1 MKASWL
7 FSKHPLLVDQE
18 LATVIG
24 LNEAIVLQQ
33 LNYWLH
39 SKSAKKI
46 NDKWWVYNTY
56 ENWKKQNF
64 PFWSVATIRRT
75 FSSLEKKEVV
85 VSANFNRAGFDKTKW
100 YSIDETKLNQLMS
113 SACDQNEQTICS
125 NIADGTDQN
134 EHTYTRD
141 YTETTSDT
149 NKNSDK
155 SQVTY
160 QQSQSTKKEDKSEP
174 IPYKEIIDYLNQKTG
189 AHYKASSKAN
199 QRLIQARWHEGYTL
213 QDFKT
218 VINNKAFE
226 WQASP
231 KMWRY
236 MRPATLFS
244 SKFDDYLNA
253 NNLDNARK
261 EPTTG
266 GYEELLNEPNIQDI
280 PDSDLPF

>member
-7 FSKHPLLVDQE
+7 FSKHPLLVDQD

-64 PFWSVATIRRT
+64 PFWSVATIRRA

-253 NNLDNARK
+253 NDLDNARK

>member
-7 FSKHPLLVDQE
+7 FSKHPLLVDQD

-46 NDKWWVYNTY
+46 NDKWWIYNTY

-113 SACDQNEQTICS
+113 SACDQNEQTIYS
-125 NIADGTDQN
+125 NRADGTDQN

-141 YTETTSDT
+141 YAETTSDT

>member
-7 FSKHPLLVDQE
+7 FSKHPLLVDQD
-18 LATVIG
+18 LANVIG

-113 SACDQNEQTICS
+113 SACDQNEQTISS
-125 NIADGTDQN
+125 NCADGTDQN

-149 NKNSDK
+149 NNNNDK

-160 QQSQSTKKEDKSEP
+160 QQSQSTKKEDKSES
-174 IPYKEIIDYLNQKTG
+174 IPYQQIIDYLNQKTG

-226 WQASP
+226 WQTSP

>member
-113 SACDQNEQTICS
+113 SACDQNEQTMCS
-125 NIADGTDQN
+125 NCADGTDQN
-134 EHTYTRD
+134 DHTYTRY

-160 QQSQSTKKEDKSEP
+160 QQSQSTKKEDESES
-174 IPYKEIIDYLNQKTG
+174 IPYKEIIDYLNRKTG
-189 AHYKASSKAN
+189 AHYKPSSKAN
-199 QRLIQARWHEGYTL
+199 QRLIKARFKEGYKL
-213 QDFKT
+213 NDFKT
-218 VINNKAFE
+218 VIDNKAFE
-226 WQASP
+226 WQQSP
-231 KMWRY
+231 KMWKY
-236 MRPATLFS
+236 MRPSTLFS
-244 SKFDDYLNA
+244 ASKFDDYLNA
-253 NNLDNARK
+253 NNLDKTNRVPAN
-261 EPTTG
+261 G
-266 GYEELLNEPNIQDI
+266 GYDELDGGI
-280 PDSDLPF
+280 PDVPDDDLPF

>member
-7 FSKHPLLVDQE
+7 FSKHPLLVDQD

-46 NDKWWVYNTY
+46 NDKWWIYNTY

-125 NIADGTDQN
+125 NRADGTDQN

-253 NNLDNARK
+253 NDLDNARK

>member
-7 FSKHPLLVDQE
+7 FSKHPLLVDQD

-64 PFWSVATIRRT
+64 PFWSLATIRRT

-125 NIADGTDQN
+125 NRVDGTDQN

-160 QQSQSTKKEDKSEP
+160 QQSQSTKKEDKSES
-174 IPYKEIIDYLNQKTG
+174 IPYKEIIDYLNQ
-189 AHYKASSKAN
+189 
-199 QRLIQARWHEGYTL
+199 RLALT
-213 QDFKT
+213 
-218 VINNKAFE
+218 INHQVK
-226 WQASP
+226 
-231 KMWRY
+231 
-236 MRPATLFS
+236 
-244 SKFDDYLNA
+244 
-253 NNLDNARK
+253 
-261 EPTTG
+261 PTK
-266 GYEELLNEPNIQDI
+266 D
-280 PDSDLPF
+280 

>member
-7 FSKHPLLVDQE
+7 FSKHPLLVDQD

-125 NIADGTDQN
+125 NRADGTDQN

-160 QQSQSTKKEDKSEP
+160 QQSQSTKKEDKSES

-189 AHYKASSKAN
+189 AHYKPSSKAN
-199 QRLIQARWHEGYTL
+199 QRLIKAR
-213 QDFKT
+213 FK
-218 VINNKAFE
+218 
-226 WQASP
+226 
-231 KMWRY
+231 
-236 MRPATLFS
+236 
-244 SKFDDYLNA
+244 
-253 NNLDNARK
+253 
-261 EPTTG
+261 
-266 GYEELLNEPNIQDI
+266 
-280 PDSDLPF
+280 

>member
-7 FSKHPLLVDQE
+7 FSKHPLLVDQD

-46 NDKWWVYNTY
+46 NDKWWIYNTY

-113 SACDQNEQTICS
+113 SACDQNEQTSCS
-125 NIADGTDQN
+125 NFADGTDQN
-134 EHTYTRD
+134 DHTYTRD

-149 NKNSDK
+149 NKNNDK

-160 QQSQSTKKEDKSEP
+160 QQSQSTKKEDKSE
-174 IPYKEIIDYLNQKTG
+174 
-189 AHYKASSKAN
+189 
-199 QRLIQARWHEGYTL
+199 
-213 QDFKT
+213 
-218 VINNKAFE
+218 
-226 WQASP
+226 
-231 KMWRY
+231 
-236 MRPATLFS
+236 
-244 SKFDDYLNA
+244 
-253 NNLDNARK
+253 
-261 EPTTG
+261 
-266 GYEELLNEPNIQDI
+266 
-280 PDSDLPF
+280 

>member
-46 NDKWWVYNTY
+46 DDKWWIYNTY
-56 ENWKKQNF
+56 ESWKKQNF

-113 SACDQNEQTICS
+113 SACDQNEQTISS
-125 NIADGTDQN
+125 NRADRTDQN
-134 EHTYTRD
+134 DHTYTRD

-149 NKNSDK
+149 NKNNDK
-155 SQVTY
+155 SQMTY
-160 QQSQSTKKEDKSEP
+160 QQSRSTKKEDKSES
-174 IPYKEIIDYLNQKTG
+174 IPYQQIIDYLNQKTG
-189 AHYKASSKAN
+189 AHYKPSSKAN
-199 QRLIQARWHEGYTL
+199 QRLIKARFKEGYKL
-213 QDFKT
+213 DDFKT
-218 VINNKAFE
+218 VIDNKAFD
-226 WQASP
+226 WQGTP
-231 KMWRY
+231 YWKY
-236 MRPATLFS
+236 MRPSTLFGA
-244 SKFDDYLNA
+244 SKFDGYLNA
-253 NNLDNARK
+253 NNLNQTRNTPAS
-261 EPTTG
+261 G
-266 GYEELLNEPNIQDI
+266 GYGGTVDISSI
-280 PDSDLPF
+280 PDD

>member
-7 FSKHPLLVDQE
+7 FSKHPLLVDQD

-64 PFWSVATIRRT
+64 PFWSVATIRRA

>member
-7 FSKHPLLVDQE
+7 FSKHPLLVDQD

-64 PFWSVATIRRT
+64 PFWSVATIRRA

-113 SACDQNEQTICS
+113 SACDQNEQTIYS
-125 NIADGTDQN
+125 NRADGTDQN

-218 VINNKAFE
+218 VINNKTFE
-226 WQASP
+226 WQVSP

-236 MRPATLFS
+236 MRPATLFG

>member
-7 FSKHPLLVDQE
+7 FSKHPLLVDQD

-46 NDKWWVYNTY
+46 NGKWWIYNTY
-56 ENWKKQNF
+56 ENWKEQNF
-64 PFWSVATIRRT
+64 PFWSLATIRRT

-113 SACDQNEQTICS
+113 SACDQNEQTSCS
-125 NIADGTDQN
+125 NCTDGTDQN
-134 EHTYTRD
+134 EHTYTRY

-160 QQSQSTKKEDKSEP
+160 QQSQSTKKEDKSES

-189 AHYKASSKAN
+189 AHYKQSSKAN
-199 QRLIQARWHEGYTL
+199 RRLIKARWDEDYRL
-213 QDFKT
+213 DDFKK
-218 VINNKAFE
+218 VIDNKAFD
-226 WQASP
+226 WQNDS
-231 KMWRY
+231 KMWKY

-244 SKFDDYLNA
+244 ASKFDNYLNENDL
-253 NNLDNARK
+253 NNTARN
-261 EPTTG
+261 PVSG
-266 GYEELLNEPNIQDI
+266 GYDTAPVPDI
-280 PDSDLPF
+280 DDISDQDLPF

>member
-7 FSKHPLLVDQE
+7 FSKHPLLVDQD

-85 VSANFNRAGFDKTKW
+85 VSANFNRVGFDKTKW

-113 SACDQNEQTICS
+113 SACDQNEQTIYS
-125 NIADGTDQN
+125 NRADGTDQN

>member
-7 FSKHPLLVDQE
+7 FSKHPLLVDQD

-46 NDKWWVYNTY
+46 DEKWWIYNTY

-113 SACDQNEQTICS
+113 SACDQNEQTIYS
-125 NIADGTDQN
+125 NRADGTDQN
-134 EHTYTRD
+134 EHTYTRY

-160 QQSQSTKKEDKSEP
+160 QQSQSPKKEDKSES

-189 AHYKASSKAN
+189 AHYKTSSKAN
-199 QRLIQARWHEGYTL
+199 QRLIKARFKEGYKL
-213 QDFKT
+213 DDFKT
-218 VINNKAFE
+218 VIDNKAFE
-226 WQASP
+226 WQQSP
-231 KMWRY
+231 KMWKY
-236 MRPATLFS
+236 MRPSTLFS
-244 SKFDDYLNA
+244 ASKFDDYLNA
-253 NNLDNARK
+253 NNLDKTNRV
-261 EPTTG
+261 PTNG
-266 GYEELLNEPNIQDI
+266 GYDELDGGI
-280 PDSDLPF
+280 PDVPDDDLPF

>member
-7 FSKHPLLVDQE
+7 FNKHPLLVDQD

-64 PFWSVATIRRT
+64 PFWSVATIRRA
-75 FSSLEKKEVV
+75 FSGLEKKEVV

-113 SACDQNEQTICS
+113 SACDQNEQTIYS
-125 NIADGTDQN
+125 NRADGTDQN

-160 QQSQSTKKEDKSEP
+160 QQSQSTKKEDKSES

-226 WQASP
+226 WQVSP

>member
-7 FSKHPLLVDQE
+7 FSKHPLLVDQD

-46 NDKWWVYNTY
+46 NDKWWIYNTY

-100 YSIDETKLNQLMS
+100 YSIDETKLNKLMS
-113 SACDQNEQTICS
+113 SACDQNEQTSCS
-125 NIADGTDQN
+125 NCADGTDQN
-134 EHTYTRD
+134 DHTYTRY

-160 QQSQSTKKEDKSEP
+160 QQSQSTKKEDKSES
-174 IPYKEIIDYLNQKTG
+174 IPYKEIIDYLNHKTG
-189 AHYKASSKAN
+189 AHYKPSSKAN
-199 QRLIQARWHEGYTL
+199 QRLIKARFKEGYKL
-213 QDFKT
+213 DDFKT
-218 VINNKAFE
+218 VIDNKAFE
-226 WQASP
+226 WQHTD
-231 KMWRY
+231 MWQF
-236 MRPATLFS
+236 MRPSTLFS
-244 SKFDDYLNA
+244 PSHFDDYLNA
-253 NNLDNARK
+253 NNLDSHKNK
-261 EPTTG
+261 PTG
-266 GYEELLNEPNIQDI
+266 GGYDTTQVDLSSVND
-280 PDSDLPF
+280 DDLPF

>member
-7 FSKHPLLVDQE
+7 FSKHPLLVDQD

-125 NIADGTDQN
+125 NRADGTDQN
-134 EHTYTRD
+134 DHTYTRD

-253 NNLDNARK
+253 NDLDNARK